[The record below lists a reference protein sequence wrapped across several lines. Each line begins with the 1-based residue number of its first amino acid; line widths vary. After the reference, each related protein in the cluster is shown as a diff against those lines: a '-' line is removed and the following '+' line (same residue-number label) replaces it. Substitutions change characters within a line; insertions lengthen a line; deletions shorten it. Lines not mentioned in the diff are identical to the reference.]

1 MGGCPVVKIM
11 ISAGEASGDLHGAN
25 LAKAIKSLC
34 PEAELFGMGG
44 AKMANAGVEILQGI
58 DELGVIGLFASLGLV
73 RKLFGI
79 RTHMLK
85 ELKERGA
92 DVLVVIDY
100 PEYNTRFAKKA
111 FEMGIPVVF
120 FISPSAWAWRK
131 GRAKDVAKISN
142 RVASIFPFE
151 AEVYKEAGAKVTYV
165 GHPLVDIVKPS
176 LSIGEAQSHFQIDP
190 LKKQVLL
197 MPGSRKQEIDTL
209 LPPMIDAAEILSEKD
224 SNLEFFLPLASTVS
238 RKEIEALIHGKKA
251 SIQIIEGNAYDLM
264 SICQVGIIGSGTATL
279 EAALMNV
286 PSVIIYQV
294 SSMTYWVAQKL
305 IKLTHFGLPNI
316 VAQKEIL
323 PELIQEQVTG
333 EKIAEKLSNWL
344 YNEKEYEKALESL
357 IEMKKNL
364 GGGGAVR
371 RTAEVVL
378 EVARE
383 KRK

>member
-1 MGGCPVVKIM
+1 MVKIM

-25 LAKAIKSLC
+25 LAKAIKSIC

-44 AKMANAGVEILQGI
+44 AKMASEGVEILQGI

-73 RKLFGI
+73 RKLFKI
-79 RTHMLK
+79 RTHMLE
-85 ELKERGA
+85 ELKTREA

-151 AEVYKEAGAKVTYV
+151 AEVYREAGANVTYV

-176 LSIGEAQSHFQIDP
+176 LSIEEARIHFQIDP
-190 LKKQVLL
+190 LKKQILL
-197 MPGSRKQEIDTL
+197 MPGSRKQEIETL
-209 LPPMIDAAEILSEKD
+209 LPPMIDAAEILAEKD
-224 SNLEFFLPLASTVS
+224 PNLEFFLPIASTVS
-238 RKEIEALIHGKKA
+238 RKEIETMTNGKKA
-251 SIQIIEGNAYDLM
+251 SIQIVEGNGYDLM
-264 SICQVGIIGSGTATL
+264 SVCQVGMIGSGTATL

-294 SSMTYWVAQKL
+294 SATTYWVAQKL
-305 IKLTHFGLPNI
+305 VKLTHFGLPNI

-323 PELIQEQVTG
+323 PELIQEEVTG
-333 EKIAEKLSNWL
+333 EKIAEKVSTWL
-344 YNEKEYEKALESL
+344 YNKKEYEKTLKNLS
-357 IEMKKNL
+357 EMKENL

-378 EVARE
+378 EVAKE